1 MEEMMAWS
9 KAIARPVLRVAQDLR
24 AASHEAPWPGLR
36 NSSSGGTCYS
46 SGYCSWGE
54 ALRKMLWKWVWLSY
68 GAPFLTQI
76 TVWFWYD
83 DDMMFECNWSILKC
97 ISSHEDFGWR
107 RIDCSGKLSLLAQ
120 FALKNVPIES
130 PNGTK
135 NWRNWSS
142 GWSKGFNC
150 AKDFWELLRISYPPS
165 QARCTA
171 ERHLWLLGPAAGIC
185 LVNEAR
191 I

>member
-120 FALKNVPIES
+120 FAVWTFQLNLQMELKIGEIGLVGPKASTVPKASES
-130 PNGTK
+130 YLGSPT
-135 NWRNWSS
+135 
-142 GWSKGFNC
+142 
-150 AKDFWELLRISYPPS
+150 
-165 QARCTA
+165 
-171 ERHLWLLGPAAGIC
+171 RHRRLGALQSAIFGC
-185 LVNEAR
+185 LVRLQGFAS
-191 I
+191 

>member
-120 FALKNVPIES
+120 FAVWTFQLNLQMELRIGEIGVLVGPKASTVPV
-130 PNGTK
+130 
-135 NWRNWSS
+135 
-142 GWSKGFNC
+142 
-150 AKDFWELLRISYPPS
+150 FWELLRISYPPS

-191 I
+191 S